1 MIVIV
6 TTGASCVGE
15 LLKVNNSLQE
25 LDMGYNPIGD
35 DGMSSVADGLQCN
48 NTLTKLNVHNCEFSV
63 KGTTWFARF
72 IIDLLGMVFTFCFSY
87 IESCQKILRF
97 RENRDDFGIRKLLL
111 FIVYSVSRQLSPIFK
126 SNGLFFASDYPTDFW
141 FFIT

>member
-25 LDMGYNPIGD
+25 LDMRGNQIGD

-48 NTLTKLNVHNCEFSV
+48 KTLTELNVRECGFSV
-63 KGTTWFARF
+63 KGTVVYKTEFK
-72 IIDLLGMVFTFCFSY
+72 IIWSFQSLSSFSVFGQT
-87 IESCQKILRF
+87 R
-97 RENRDDFGIRKLLL
+97 
-111 FIVYSVSRQLSPIFK
+111 SP
-126 SNGLFFASDYPTDFW
+126 
-141 FFIT
+141 

>member
-25 LDMGYNPIGD
+25 LVMWDNQFGD

-48 NTLTKLNVHNCEFSV
+48 NTLTKLHVQECGFSV
-63 KGTTWFARF
+63 KGTVVYKTEFK
-72 IIDLLGMVFTFCFSY
+72 IIW
-87 IESCQKILRF
+87 SC
-97 RENRDDFGIRKLLL
+97 
-111 FIVYSVSRQLSPIFK
+111 
-126 SNGLFFASDYPTDFW
+126 SNTL
-141 FFIT
+141 

>member
-25 LDMGYNPIGD
+25 LVMWDNQIGD

-48 NTLTKLNVHNCEFSV
+48 NTLTKLDVWECGFSV
-63 KGTTWFARF
+63 KGTVVYNTLFKNNSA
-72 IIDLLGMVFTFCFSY
+72 IHCNSDICQIKLHGACTGQHYKY
-87 IESCQKILRF
+87 IV
-97 RENRDDFGIRKLLL
+97 G
-111 FIVYSVSRQLSPIFK
+111 YSNMLDIAQQYYVRYTPV
-126 SNGLFFASDYPTDFW
+126 GLFDVLMQ
-141 FFIT
+141 